1 MKIYSA
7 LSFATAFGVCIS
19 AAAWPSAQTPAADN
33 PQATFEVASV
43 KVNKTGADGASIRV
57 QPGGR
62 MTATNQTVRNL
73 IRNAYNIQPYQFV
86 GGPNWIDD
94 DRFDIIAKMADA
106 DIPESGMVRPE
117 QMMLRLQSL
126 LADRFKLV
134 VRRETR
140 EVPIFALVMA
150 RADRK
155 FGPRLRVAEGECAER
170 ARAGDAP
177 PPGTPSGDRPC
188 GIRFTRG
195 KVIAGATLM
204 EALARNMSG
213 LVQRVIVDRT
223 GLTDRYDLD
232 LDWSPDSAFAPGA
245 SADRPAA
252 DASGSSLFTA
262 LEEQL
267 GLKLE
272 ATRGPVEAL
281 VIESVERPL
290 PD

>member
-1 MKIYSA
+1 MKIFSPLLSA
-7 LSFATAFGVCIS
+7 LLALSIA
-19 AAAWPSAQTPAADN
+19 PLLAQTTTSNEAGKPA
-33 PQATFEVASV
+33 FEVATI
-43 KVNKTGADGASIRV
+43 KPNKTGADGASIRV

-106 DIPESGMVRPE
+106 DIPENGMVPPY
-117 QMMLRLQSL
+117 QMMARLQNL

-150 RADRK
+150 RADGK
-155 FGPRLRVAEGECAER
+155 LGPRIRVAEGECAER
-170 ARAGDAP
+170 ARTGTPP

-188 GIRFTRG
+188 GTRFTRG
-195 KVIAGATLM
+195 KVIAGATEI

-213 LVQRVIVDRT
+213 LVQRVIIDKT
-223 GLTDRYDLD
+223 GLTGRYDLD
-232 LDWSPDSAFAPGA
+232 LDWSPDPTV
-245 SADRPAA
+245 DT
-252 DASGSSLFTA
+252 SGPSLFTA

-272 ATRGPVEAL
+272 STRGPIDAL
-281 VIESVERPL
+281 VIESVERPT

>member
-1 MKIYSA
+1 
-7 LSFATAFGVCIS
+7 
-19 AAAWPSAQTPAADN
+19 
-33 PQATFEVASV
+33 
-43 KVNKTGADGASIRV
+43 
-57 QPGGR
+57 

-86 GGPNWIDD
+86 GGPSWIDE
-94 DRFDIIAKMADA
+94 DRFDILAKMADA
-106 DIPESGMVRPE
+106 DIPENGMVRPE
-117 QMMLRLQSL
+117 QTMVRLQHL

-140 EVPIFALVMA
+140 EAPIFALVMA
-150 RADRK
+150 RSDRK
-155 FGPRLRVAEGECAER
+155 FGPRLRIAEGECAER
-170 ARAGDAP
+170 ARTGMPP
-177 PPGTPSGDRPC
+177 PPGGSPGSRPC

-195 KVIAGATLM
+195 NVIAGATLM

-213 LVQRVIVDRT
+213 LVQRVILDRT

-232 LDWSPDSAFAPGA
+232 LDWSPDSTFGTGA
-245 SADRPAA
+245 SADRQTA
-252 DASGSSLFTA
+252 DASGASLFTA

-272 ATRGPVEAL
+272 PQRAPVEVL
-281 VIESVERPL
+281 VIDRVERPS

>member
-1 MKIYSA
+1 MRIA
-7 LSFATAFGVCIS
+7 NAIAVILLA
-19 AAAWPSAQTPAADN
+19 PSLFAQTPTSNEAGK
-33 PQATFEVASV
+33 PTFEVASI
-43 KVNKTGADGASIRV
+43 KPNKTGADGASIRV

-86 GGPNWIDD
+86 GGPGWIDD
-94 DRFDIIAKMADA
+94 DRFDIIAKMAAA
-106 DIPESGMVRPE
+106 DIPENGMVPPY
-117 QMMLRLQSL
+117 QMMARLQNL

-150 RADRK
+150 RSDGK
-155 FGPRLRVAEGECAER
+155 FGPRLRVAEGECAEF
-170 ARAGDAP
+170 ARTGTPP
-177 PPGTPSGDRPC
+177 PPGAPSGARPC

-195 KVIAGATLM
+195 NVIAGAA
-204 EALARNMSG
+204 EIGVLARNMSG
-213 LVQRVIVDRT
+213 LVQRVIIDKT
-223 GLTDRYDLD
+223 GLTGRYDLD
-232 LDWSPDSAFAPGA
+232 LEWSPDSAFAAGA
-245 SADRPAA
+245 SADRPTG
-252 DASGSSLFTA
+252 DTSGPSLFTA

-272 ATRGPVEAL
+272 STRGPIEAL
-281 VIESVERPL
+281 VIESVERPT

>member
-1 MKIYSA
+1 MANAIA
-7 LSFATAFGVCIS
+7 VILLG
-19 AAAWPSAQTPAADN
+19 PSLFAQTTSNEAGKP
-33 PQATFEVASV
+33 TFEVATI
-43 KVNKTGADGASIRV
+43 KPNKTGADGASIRV

-106 DIPESGMVRPE
+106 DIPENGMVPPY
-117 QMMLRLQSL
+117 QMMARLQNL

-140 EVPIFALVMA
+140 EFPIFALVMA
-150 RADRK
+150 RSDGK
-155 FGPRLRVAEGECAER
+155 FGPRLRVAEGECAEF
-170 ARAGDAP
+170 ARTGTPP
-177 PPGTPSGDRPC
+177 PPGAPSGARPC
-188 GIRFTRG
+188 GTRFTRG
-195 KVIAGATLM
+195 KVIAGAT
-204 EALARNMSG
+204 EIGALARNMSG
-213 LVQRVIVDRT
+213 LVQRFILDKT
-223 GLTDRYDLD
+223 GLTGRYDLD
-232 LDWSPDSAFAPGA
+232 LEWSPDSTFAAGA
-245 SADRPAA
+245 SADRTV
-252 DASGSSLFTA
+252 DTSGPSLFTA

-272 ATRGPVEAL
+272 STRGPIEAL
-281 VIESVERPL
+281 VIESVERPT